1 MRSHNLVQS
10 HSLPPAAQ
18 PLRVAAPRP
27 DQSPVHGP
35 FIGRAEEMTG
45 ILRAVREPGSAG
57 AVVVGAHGAGKTAV
71 LQHVQRFLGDT
82 YLIHV
87 RGLHSAAPF
96 PYRAL
101 SFLLSELAATV
112 THPALVFGAVST
124 HLQAEAGGRRVVFA
138 VDNAEHL
145 DRSSS
150 ALIGQLVAGNV
161 ASVILTVTD
170 FAKADPAFM
179 TLWRNASL
187 RRFDLR
193 PFTFADTGLFV
204 ESELGAPASRE
215 CVEALWAVGGGNLPA
230 TRAALKGF
238 VQRGTLTRRGEAWV
252 LLPDRL
258 GAGQEVVGNSPLLLA
273 LTPDQRNIV
282 NLVALAGALDWFDLA
297 RRADPA
303 DLDTLQDAG
312 ILVVDSEV
320 EPRVRLATPGL
331 SVAVA
336 QAIGTAE
343 ALDLYQ
349 HLQGLPAASRQIAA
363 DPARLVAWL
372 LRAALPVS
380 EDQAVAAATALNDD
394 GHYAR
399 ATELIATLGTVSR
412 SHRLAYQAVVAALGQ
427 GDLEAATAHLAVLA
441 TVEDQLDPAA
451 WTLYKIE
458 ESRARRL
465 RSPVDA
471 AEPLT
476 KAAEKLADWQREAQ
490 AAGDERAAADLVRLD
505 RKVFIARAELASF
518 EGRYRDNLETLPGL
532 VETDPFGS
540 ADREEREFQVAVQSL
555 LLEAQATVDQR
566 SAGYEL
572 AQSLVRRLAHP
583 DVSYRVADAALLRV
597 ETAFLL
603 TGGWSEVAELLESI
617 QRSSDRW
624 SFRRGSLTQLSEGLA
639 MVGLGRARD
648 AVNVLEPVVEQLRV
662 TDPHGILPLAGAA
675 LTYCHALASPLEHVI
690 AYLPLSEPGR
700 GNSWVVRRAARH
712 YQLLASARTENR
724 GEAARR
730 LQERASKDLQD
741 GASIWALVSLA
752 AAVRLGRQEAVAD
765 LGVLAASLQGPLAR
779 ACSLYSRALLHSD
792 VGVLIE
798 AMECA
803 ATSGDYRLVA
813 DIAQSGI
820 NATTRN
826 QDRSGLRIIQRRL
839 KELLPDA
846 PQATAAAA
854 NLDLLTAREREVAA
868 MAAAGSS
875 NRVIAQKLFVS
886 VRTVEGHLY
895 QVYSKLSVSTR
906 AELAELVP
914 AESDF

>member
-1 MRSHNLVQS
+1 M
-10 HSLPPAAQ
+10 
-18 PLRVAAPRP
+18 
-27 DQSPVHGP
+27 HGP

-57 AVVVGAHGAGKTAV
+57 TVVVGAHGAGKTAV

-96 PYRAL
+96 PFRAL

-112 THPALVFGAVST
+112 THPALVFGAVRT
-124 HLQAEAGGRRVVFA
+124 YLQTEAGGRRVVFA

-179 TLWRNASL
+179 TLWRNGSL

-273 LTPDQRNIV
+273 LTPDQRSIV

-380 EDQAVAAATALNDD
+380 EDQAVAAAAALNDD

-427 GDLEAATAHLAVLA
+427 GDLEAATAYLAVLA
-441 TVEDQLDPAA
+441 TVEDRLDPAA

-458 ESRARRL
+458 EFRARRL
-465 RSPVDA
+465 RSPADA

-476 KAAEKLADWQREAQ
+476 EAAERLADWQREAQ
-490 AAGDERAAADLVRLD
+490 AAGDEHAAAELVRLG
-505 RKVFIARAELASF
+505 RKVFLAQAELASF

-532 VETDPFGS
+532 ASTDRS
-540 ADREEREFQVAVQSL
+540 ADREEREFQVVVQSL
-555 LLEAQATVDQR
+555 LLEAQATVDQH
-566 SAGYEL
+566 SASRDL
-572 AQSLVRRLAHP
+572 AQSLVRRLA
-583 DVSYRVADAALLRV
+583 DAGVSYRVADAALLRV

-603 TGGWSEVAELLESI
+603 TRGWSEVAELLESI

-648 AVNVLEPVVEQLRV
+648 AVKVLEPVVEQLRV

-690 AYLPLSEPGR
+690 AYLPLSEPSR

-730 LQERASKDLQD
+730 LQERAAKDLQD

-779 ACSLYSRALLHSD
+779 ACTLYSQALLHSD
-792 VGVLIE
+792 VGLLIE

-803 ATSGDYRLVA
+803 AASDDYRLVA

-846 PQATAAAA
+846 PPATAAAA
-854 NLDLLTAREREVAA
+854 DLDLLTAREREVAA

-906 AELAELVP
+906 SELAELVP